1 MSRIESVEQLR
12 TIYRQPKELA
22 AKKVIP
28 RLEAH
33 SKRIIEL
40 SPFLVI
46 STMGEDGIADV
57 SPRGDAPGFV
67 QVIDDETIAIP
78 DRPGNN
84 RLDTL
89 TNILGNPSVGT
100 IFFVPGVDEV
110 LRINGDAELRDD
122 AELRE
127 RFEVR
132 GKLPA
137 SVILVKTKEIYLH
150 CAKAIMRAGLWDAS
164 AQVVDRRSLPTIGQ
178 MIVDQVGG
186 DRPTQ
191 SHEDVKR
198 EYEKVLY

>member
-1 MSRIESVEQLR
+1 MSRIETVEQLR

-28 RLEAH
+28 RLEKH
-33 SKRIIEL
+33 SKHLIEL

-46 STMGEDGIADV
+46 STMGDDGIADV

-67 QVIDDETIAIP
+67 QVIDDETMAIP

-89 TNILGNPSVGT
+89 SNILANPSVGT
-100 IFFVPGVDEV
+100 IFFVPGIDEV
-110 LRINGDAELRDD
+110 LRINGNAEIRDD
-122 AELRE
+122 EDLRQ
-127 RFEVR
+127 RFEVK

-137 SVILVKTKEIYLH
+137 SVILIKTKEIYLH

-164 AQVVDRRSLPTIGQ
+164 AQVDRKTLPTIGQ

-186 DRPTQ
+186 NRPTE
-191 SHEDVKR
+191 SHDDVKR
-198 EYEKVLY
+198 AYEKVLY

>member
-57 SPRGDAPGFV
+57 SPRGDAPGFA

-84 RLDTL
+84 QLDTL

-100 IFFVPGVDEV
+100 IFFVPGVDGV
-110 LRINGDAELRDD
+110 LRIDGDAELQDD

-137 SVILVKTKEIYLH
+137 SVILVKTK
-150 CAKAIMRAGLWDAS
+150 
-164 AQVVDRRSLPTIGQ
+164 
-178 MIVDQVGG
+178 
-186 DRPTQ
+186 
-191 SHEDVKR
+191 
-198 EYEKVLY
+198 

>member
-110 LRINGDAELRDD
+110 LRINGDAKLRDD

-164 AQVVDRRSLPTIGQ
+164 AQVDRRSLPTIGQ

-186 DRPTQ
+186 NRPTK
-191 SHEDVKR
+191 SHEDVKQ

>member
-1 MSRIESVEQLR
+1 MASLMRFCRSAGLLNRPTFGCAFTPASAGTAHRLLRASAGICRTLISRLPVFGHLLQISISSALPPNPRRR
-12 TIYRQPKELA
+12 TCTVRR
-22 AKKVIP
+22 KV
-28 RLEAH
+28 
-33 SKRIIEL
+33 SK
-40 SPFLVI
+40 
-46 STMGEDGIADV
+46 
-57 SPRGDAPGFV
+57 
-67 QVIDDETIAIP
+67 
-78 DRPGNN
+78 
-84 RLDTL
+84 

-150 CAKAIMRAGLWDAS
+150 CAKAILRAGLWDAS
-164 AQVVDRRSLPTIGQ
+164 VQIDRKSLPTIGQ